1 MFAVLACEPP
11 DDQRGHGWAGREG
24 EEDEDGAGE
33 GGLGPAHA
41 EPVADARD
49 EDAEGVDG
57 ALLDQGDHEGGSHH
71 GPGHAAAV
79 GFAGDMMR
87 LILNV
92 YLALLLGKILVWQS
106 IITESG

>member
-1 MFAVLACEPP
+1 MIACEPP

-57 ALLDQGDHEGGSHH
+57 ALLDQGDHEGGRHH
-71 GPGHAAAV
+71 QPRRAASIWPPG
-79 GFAGDMMR
+79 GLR
-87 LILNV
+87 LVID
-92 YLALLLGKILVWQS
+92 
-106 IITESG
+106 SG